1 MKKQRFV
8 STRIGACVGV
18 SVSLAGGVIFL
29 LYIDVLGVLLMLLGL
44 LIIVGV
50 IIRYNDMLRKEIQ
63 ETFEKERGTQAIV
76 ENAGFIP
83 GPVENVEQIAVPV
96 DSTFDLPTFQSAAQV
111 HYKKYNVKRMA
122 KAAFDMAE
130 IISKNFD
137 TQDIRCMVPA
147 SRIDPNAPHGT
158 LPIHFL
164 FMKNGQPKVAVVIV
178 TKWGHEHPY
187 VLATKDVCDKNHVA
201 YLKLFANG
209 VNSDW
214 RSNPDSPEFEIV
226 RKIKEAL
233 L

>member
-1 MKKQRFV
+1 MIKQAIVAVTMFWAL
-8 STRIGACVGV
+8 ACIF
-18 SVSLAGGVIFL
+18 SGVIFL
-29 LYIDVLGVLLMLLGL
+29 ADGFAIGVLLMLLGL

-50 IIRYNDMLRKEIQ
+50 IAWLKKNKKSAMKTNLN
-63 ETFEKERGTQAIV
+63 TQATV
-76 ENAGFIP
+76 ENADFIP

-96 DSTFDLPTFQSAAQV
+96 DSAFDLPTFQSAAQV
-111 HYKKYNVKRMA
+111 YYKKYNVKHMA
-122 KAAFDMAE
+122 QAAFDMAE

-164 FMKNGQPKVAVVIV
+164 FMKNGQPRVAVVIV
-178 TKWGHEHPY
+178 TKGGHEHPY

-209 VNSDW
+209 VNSYW

-226 RKIKEAL
+226 RKIKKAL